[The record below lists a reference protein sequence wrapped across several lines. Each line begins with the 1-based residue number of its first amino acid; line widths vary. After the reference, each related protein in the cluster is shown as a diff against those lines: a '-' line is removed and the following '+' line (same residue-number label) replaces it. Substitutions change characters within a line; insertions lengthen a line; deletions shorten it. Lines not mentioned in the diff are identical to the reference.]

1 MVKFIFDEN
10 CIQGES
16 VIAMGLHFTNLVE
29 IGTRQYMCCL
39 KPYAWICTTVINLV
53 VIQLT
58 KKQRTKYPNGRHRI
72 WYMSEYASQMIIKNE
87 EYEGNNERVADL
99 FFKNK
104 GYTGPID
111 ACEEVVVWNT
121 QEWDK
126 KKSKMLQLYDGR
138 SPSENFHTHVLF
150 HQNQE
155 HFLTVHV
162 THLAIYETTE
172 LNRVKQ
178 CVNGPF
184 RAQISHAT
192 FSCDSQLIYAS
203 FVDGT
208 VLIFNASIFHLRCE
222 INPTVYIPSELRY

>member
-1 MVKFIFDEN
+1 M
-10 CIQGES
+10 
-16 VIAMGLHFTNLVE
+16 
-29 IGTRQYMCCL
+29 
-39 KPYAWICTTVINLV
+39 
-53 VIQLT
+53 
-58 KKQRTKYPNGRHRI
+58 
-72 WYMSEYASQMIIKNE
+72 
-87 EYEGNNERVADL
+87 
-99 FFKNK
+99 
-104 GYTGPID
+104 
-111 ACEEVVVWNT
+111 WNT

-126 KKSKMLQLYDGR
+126 KKSKMLQLYAGR
-138 SPSENFHTHVLF
+138 SPSENFHTHVQF

-172 LNRVKQ
+172 LNRVKQVASLSFSHKAIFFYASLYNDVQMFYLSPFQ

-208 VLIFNASIFHLRCE
+208 VLIFNASIFHLQCE